1 MKSNQC
7 VSLQKASFLIAFIL
21 FNLSSFSQQFN
32 WANTLTAKQ
41 LNIATNE
48 STGDVYISGTF
59 EDSLVMRSSVSTT
72 SVIAT
77 NSGFREA
84 FVAKLDAFGGIDWFK
99 TFGGTPSAIS
109 VNEMILDHSG
119 AILLSGRFSDSTDF
133 APGLPVHT
141 RTAFSSSDGYVLK
154 LDSAGNFV
162 WVTQVEA
169 YATATN
175 FKGLVVDDSN
185 NVYFSAN
192 FVNSYGIVMQSNN
205 SFDMITS
212 KYSVI
217 KLDQNGDLANHHET
231 PFQTLKLYID
241 ASNNLIILAYL
252 VTYDSYN
259 GEAYRNIYL
268 YKFNSNLNQIW
279 RILYI
284 SDYGDLV
291 ELENEFKL
299 VIDMQTNDIYTCD
312 GGVTKR
318 NLNGTKIWD
327 RPIERI
333 NNSNVMVK
341 DISLDSNGNV
351 LVFGDYIGLINFK
364 GNQNNFYL
372 SAEDYIKSFLAVYN
386 SQGDVLWANKIG
398 KYLISSFFYLDSY
411 LINKVK
417 SLQNKMITIGAFD
430 KQMDLNP
437 RHGSFID
444 STNAS
449 PKFYIQSF
457 DFCNNPITHDTI
469 DTCTIK
475 ASPTNTGLWKQNGI
489 YHEVFPNSNGCDS
502 VVAYQANIQL
512 DSNKHTI
519 RSCHNFHIP
528 DTNLI
533 LNGTTKYLLYK
544 SQPSGCDSVIEYNFF
559 KYDSLINVNEKGC
572 GSYTSHDGTKIWTE
586 SGVYFDTIPRVDLCD
601 LVERINLNV
610 IKADTSLIVEKTRI
624 TARQG
629 LATYQWLD
637 CDNNMSLLP
646 NEKNNF
652 YLITKSA
659 NVAVRITYQGC
670 VFYSSCVQVTDPYFN
685 SVEKY
690 SANTENFTLY
700 PNPTHNAITLS
711 LGEHKEKITIR
722 LRNTL
727 GQVVHEST
735 ASGMSKNIDFNLAQG
750 VYLLE
755 IEEEENVLHVQ
766 KLIVH

>member
-1 MKSNQC
+1 MISNQC
-7 VSLQKASFLIAFIL
+7 VSLQKASFLIAFLL
-21 FNLSSFSQQFN
+21 FSLSSISQQFN

-299 VIDMQTNDIYTCD
+299 V
-312 GGVTKR
+312 
-318 NLNGTKIWD
+318 
-327 RPIERI
+327 
-333 NNSNVMVK
+333 
-341 DISLDSNGNV
+341 
-351 LVFGDYIGLINFK
+351 
-364 GNQNNFYL
+364 
-372 SAEDYIKSFLAVYN
+372 
-386 SQGDVLWANKIG
+386 
-398 KYLISSFFYLDSY
+398 
-411 LINKVK
+411 
-417 SLQNKMITIGAFD
+417 
-430 KQMDLNP
+430 
-437 RHGSFID
+437 
-444 STNAS
+444 
-449 PKFYIQSF
+449 
-457 DFCNNPITHDTI
+457 
-469 DTCTIK
+469 
-475 ASPTNTGLWKQNGI
+475 
-489 YHEVFPNSNGCDS
+489 
-502 VVAYQANIQL
+502 
-512 DSNKHTI
+512 
-519 RSCHNFHIP
+519 
-528 DTNLI
+528 
-533 LNGTTKYLLYK
+533 
-544 SQPSGCDSVIEYNFF
+544 
-559 KYDSLINVNEKGC
+559 
-572 GSYTSHDGTKIWTE
+572 
-586 SGVYFDTIPRVDLCD
+586 
-601 LVERINLNV
+601 
-610 IKADTSLIVEKTRI
+610 
-624 TARQG
+624 
-629 LATYQWLD
+629 
-637 CDNNMSLLP
+637 
-646 NEKNNF
+646 
-652 YLITKSA
+652 
-659 NVAVRITYQGC
+659 
-670 VFYSSCVQVTDPYFN
+670 
-685 SVEKY
+685 
-690 SANTENFTLY
+690 
-700 PNPTHNAITLS
+700 
-711 LGEHKEKITIR
+711 
-722 LRNTL
+722 
-727 GQVVHEST
+727 
-735 ASGMSKNIDFNLAQG
+735 
-750 VYLLE
+750 
-755 IEEEENVLHVQ
+755 
-766 KLIVH
+766 